1 MKVIKKLSGM
11 IDDEIADVK
20 KYSKCALMY
29 KDEHPQLA
37 ADLNAISID
46 EAKHMEI
53 LHNDVVK
60 IIKEYR
66 EKNGEPPASMLEVYE
81 YLHNKH
87 IDDFN
92 EAKRYQDE
100 YK

>member
-1 MKVIKKLSGM
+1 
-11 IDDEIADVK
+11 
-20 KYSKCALMY
+20 
-29 KDEHPQLA
+29 
-37 ADLNAISID
+37 
-46 EAKHMEI
+46 MEI

-66 EKNGEPPASMLEVYE
+66 EKNGEPPASMLAVYE